1 MSPISTGRHLPVST
15 TELHQLIQQAL
26 LDLKHARD
34 INYAAG
40 VAQSERRLNA
50 LLDQL
55 TTRNPV
61 KTAQR
66 ETSVRTAS

>member
-40 VAQSERRLNA
+40 AARSERRLNA

-55 TTRNPV
+55 AKRSPV
-61 KTAQR
+61 NIAR
-66 ETSVRTAS
+66 HETSVRTAS